1 MSPSYESEC
10 HDKQVAFTDE
20 SGDDASLSEITGPAI
35 RTSRWERLKNLL
47 LYAIYSVFLLSF
59 MLLFLAYT
67 KSVNSRV
74 AVDPSR
80 MGLEGIPHVTV
91 PLGASVAEARLASHK
106 SLTAIGVYG
115 DAPLGSHRQI
125 LKKAGFHDGPPNAYE
140 GRPTAENDAAWAD
153 LMSVGMISISE
164 AENARL
170 PMGGSAQVREANGLV
185 PDKYLVQT
193 SVSHQLHCL
202 KRLRE
207 LIWDS
212 EKGLAEHWQYG
223 HGSHCIDYLRQSLM
237 CHGDLTPIYMMWS
250 EEHGSFMGVQEN
262 IMQCRSWE
270 AIVEWSAARND
281 TGMRVD
287 GNHGKNTK
295 THGFVE
301 GD

>member
-1 MSPSYESEC
+1 M
-10 HDKQVAFTDE
+10 
-20 SGDDASLSEITGPAI
+20 
-35 RTSRWERLKNLL
+35 
-47 LYAIYSVFLLSF
+47 
-59 MLLFLAYT
+59 
-67 KSVNSRV
+67 
-74 AVDPSR
+74 
-80 MGLEGIPHVTV
+80 
-91 PLGASVAEARLASHK
+91 
-106 SLTAIGVYG
+106 TA
-115 DAPLGSHRQI
+115 Q
-125 LKKAGFHDGPPNAYE
+125 
-140 GRPTAENDAAWAD
+140 
-153 LMSVGMISISE
+153 
-164 AENARL
+164 
-170 PMGGSAQVREANGLV
+170 
-185 PDKYLVQT
+185 
-193 SVSHQLHCL
+193 

>member
-1 MSPSYESEC
+1 MSPSYESGY
-10 HDKQVAFTDE
+10 HDKQVGFTDE
-20 SGDDASLSEITGPAI
+20 SGDDDASLSEITGPAI
-35 RTSRWERLKNLL
+35 RISRWERSKRLL
-47 LYAIYSVFLLSF
+47 LCTTYSVFLLSYV
-59 MLLFLAYT
+59 LLFLAYT

-74 AVDPSR
+74 AVDPYQ
-80 MGLEGIPHVTV
+80 MGLEGIIPHVNSPAQCERRGGPT
-91 PLGASVAEARLASHK
+91 RQSHK
-106 SLTAIGVYG
+106 SLTVVGIYG

-170 PMGGSAQVREANGLV
+170 PMGGSAQVRDANGVV

-223 HGSHCIDYLRQSLM
+223 HGSHCIDYLRQSFM

-262 IMQCRSWE
+262 VMQCRSWE

-295 THGFVE
+295 TH
-301 GD
+301 

>member
-1 MSPSYESEC
+1 MEY
-10 HDKQVAFTDE
+10 HDKQARFSDE
-20 SGDDASLSEITGPAI
+20 SGDDASLLGITDSTIP
-35 RTSRWERLKNLL
+35 TSSREKLKNIFAGVTYGALL
-47 LYAIYSVFLLSF
+47 LSYVLLLS
-59 MLLFLAYT
+59 AYL

-74 AVDPSR
+74 TMDPSLR
-80 MGLEGIPHVTV
+80 GLEVI
-91 PLGASVAEARLASHK
+91 
-106 SLTAIGVYG
+106 YG

-125 LKKAGFHDGPPNAYE
+125 LRKAGFHKGPPNAYE
-140 GRPTAENDAAWAD
+140 GRPTAENEAAWAD

-164 AENARL
+164 EENSRL
-170 PMGGSAQVREANGLV
+170 PMGGSAPVRDANGLV

-223 HGSHCIDYLRQSLM
+223 HGSHCIDYLRQSIM

-250 EEHGSFMGVQEN
+250 EEHGTFMGVQEN

-270 AIVEWSAARND
+270 AIMEWSAARND

-287 GNHGKNTK
+287 GDHGKSTK
-295 THGFVE
+295 NHGFVE
-301 GD
+301 GN